1 MIGID
6 KEKYRTSILAGSKIF
21 LILFFAVGFSFQ
33 VEGQNKKKQLD
44 YFGFQY
50 RPLIPIGIV
59 GDRAFEIG
67 DEDFSSVI
75 IPKFGYNYGGIV
87 RFGLTPLISI
97 ETGLSYTKRTYGIEY
112 YVPDSLLVSH
122 NTIGFVNFDIPI
134 NLLVYVQL
142 GKDMFMNASLGGSL
156 NFYPS
161 NVRNRALPGS
171 QHQFIFEGRRGGFF
185 STDINANFGFEYRT
199 EKSGIFYAGFSG
211 KLPIQPIFIIATEY
225 RYDTFREVRF
235 GQVDG
240 ATLSLDFKYFF
251 HTTQKKEHTFKPG
264 PIEQ

>member
-1 MIGID
+1 M
-6 KEKYRTSILAGSKIF
+6 SIEVYKNNLTKLAVSRF
-21 LILFFAVGFSFQ
+21 LLILLFVYSFSF
-33 VEGQNKKKQLD
+33 EANSQNRKKQLD

-50 RPLIPIGIV
+50 RPLIPLGIV

-67 DEDFSSVI
+67 DETFSSVI
-75 IPKFGYNYGGIV
+75 VPKFGYNYGGIV

-97 ETGLSYTKRTYGIEY
+97 ETGLSYTKRTYGVEY

-122 NTIGFVNFDIPI
+122 NTIGFVNFDIPM

-142 GKDMFMNASLGGSL
+142 GKDMYMNASLGGSL

-171 QHQFIFEGRRGGFF
+171 EHQFIFEGRRGGFF
-185 STDINANFGFEYRT
+185 STDINANVGFEYRT
-199 EKSGIFYAGFSG
+199 EKSGIFYAGISG

-235 GQVDG
+235 GQVEG

-251 HTTQKKEHTFKPG
+251 HTTQKKEPTFKPG